1 MPDVGDG
8 GGGEEKISV
17 AWDPPFAQWAPERV
31 AEHAVIP
38 RMNQPR
44 EVCNFDV
51 ALQFVKLEADFRR
64 FFLVKFRCG
73 VFFLIAA
80 EVSHIP
86 DSIYTYVC
94 RIEGLFRMHV
104 RGLIVYT
111 C

>member
-1 MPDVGDG
+1 MPDVGDP
-8 GGGEEKISV
+8 GGEEKISV

-51 ALQFVKLEADFRR
+51 ALQFVKLEADFRG
-64 FFLVKFRCG
+64 FFLVQIRSG

-80 EVSHIP
+80 EVSHIYLTVY
-86 DSIYTYVC
+86 IFVYTYVY
-94 RIEGLFRMHV
+94 M
-104 RGLIVYT
+104 
-111 C
+111 

>member
-1 MPDVGDG
+1 M
-8 GGGEEKISV
+8 

-51 ALQFVKLEADFRR
+51 ALQFVKLEADFRG
-64 FFLVKFRCG
+64 FFLVQIRCG

-80 EVSHIP
+80 EVSHIYLTVY
-86 DSIYTYVC
+86 IFVYTYVY
-94 RIEGLFRMHV
+94 M
-104 RGLIVYT
+104 
-111 C
+111 